1 MEPGHVIYET
11 SPLSATRRW
20 KLPKGRTWKN
30 SHTFPDFYFEQFSF
44 FFCLDTV
51 VSLNRKWPPF
61 VRPLLLRGH
70 TRGGSHCSS
79 LKLIY
84 LLTLHPAIRAPF
96 SLSIHLQFIATF
108 LFDFTGQQYH
118 YVSFSAPS
126 LSSSFIKKSC
136 NLLRPVEFHV
146 AAARVS

>member
-96 SLSIHLQFIATF
+96 SLSIHLKFIATF
-108 LFDFTGQQYH
+108 FIWFYRPTI
-118 YVSFSAPS
+118 S
-126 LSSSFIKKSC
+126 LCFIQCTFFEFKFYLKK
-136 NLLRPVEFHV
+136 V
-146 AAARVS
+146 AIYCVRWNSMWRLHA